1 MKFSGVLQNAN
12 LCKKCKNNQ
21 GIFKGYV
28 KLKGHF
34 GGAYR
39 NCKKQDKGADCK
51 ARDINKYKFREGAK
65 VEIREYTTRSRRVT
79 SALAKYK
86 DTNRRKTK

>member
-12 LCKKCKNNQ
+12 LYKKYKNNQ
-21 GIFKGYV
+21 GIFKGCI
-28 KLKGHF
+28 KLKGYF
-34 GGAYR
+34 RGACR
-39 NCKKQDKGADCK
+39 NYKKQDKGANYK
-51 ARDINKYKFREGAK
+51 AKDINKYKFREGAK

-79 SALAKYK
+79 LALAKYK

>member
-1 MKFSGVLQNAN
+1 MKFSGILQNAN
-12 LCKKCKNNQ
+12 LYKKCKNNQ

-34 GGAYR
+34 GGACR

-51 ARDINKYKFREGAK
+51 ARDTDKHEFREGAK
-65 VEIREYTTRSRRVT
+65 VEIREYTTRSGRVT

-86 DTNRRKTK
+86 DTDGRKTK

>member
-1 MKFSGVLQNAN
+1 MKFSGVLQNVN

-21 GIFKGYV
+21 GIFKGCV
-28 KLKGHF
+28 KLEGHF
-34 GGAYR
+34 GGACG

-51 ARDINKYKFREGAK
+51 ARDTNKHEFREGAK

-86 DTNRRKTK
+86 DADRRKTK

>member
-1 MKFSGVLQNAN
+1 MKFSSVLQNIN

-21 GIFKGYV
+21 GIFKGCI

-34 GGAYR
+34 RGACR
-39 NCKKQDKGADCK
+39 NYKKQDKGANYK
-51 ARDINKYKFREGAK
+51 ARDTNKHKFKEGAK
-65 VEIREYTTRSRRVT
+65 VEIREYTTRSRQVT

-86 DTNRRKTK
+86 DTDRRKTK